1 MSRGKGIVE
10 RKLHNY
16 LYEHPTTKNEGWKQ
30 LRDIAWEIG
39 MGDTRASHVSLRRA
53 AKSLAKKGLLQ
64 TQTFRLRI
72 EKEGRYRWLL
82 AVRFRPELD

>member
-10 RKLHNY
+10 RKLCDY
-16 LYEHPTTKNEGWKQ
+16 LCKHRTIEGWKP

-39 MGDTRASHVSLRRA
+39 MGDTRAGHVSLRRA

-64 TQTFRLRI
+64 IQPFNFQVET
-72 EKEGRYRWLL
+72 EGRYRWLL
-82 AVRFRPELD
+82 AVRFS

>member
-1 MSRGKGIVE
+1 MSRGKGRLE
-10 RKLHNY
+10 LKLCDY
-16 LYEHPTTKNEGWKQ
+16 LCKHPTNEGWKP

-39 MGDTRASHVSLRRA
+39 MGDTRAGHVSLRRA

-64 TQTFRLRI
+64 IQAFKFHVKT
-72 EKEGRYRWLL
+72 EGRYRWLL